1 MHYHVHWGGFTAGE
15 SGWREEKVDLHCF
28 ICACDAVGSYL
39 LLISRRSFIEVCEW
53 GRIY

>member
-28 ICACDAVGSYL
+28 ICACDAVGSYYL
-39 LLISRRSFIEVCEW
+39 LVEGVLFKFYEW